1 MKNYRLQSITILE
14 RGDKRDNKIASYRAD
29 VLSED
34 NEMWVITGYMRS
46 LDKISLEDCAWSAL
60 QYFIGEN
67 TASYNDYAVAYDR
80 ILSPWDSFE
89 L

>member
-1 MKNYRLQSITILE
+1 
-14 RGDKRDNKIASYRAD
+14 
-29 VLSED
+29 
-34 NEMWVITGYMRS
+34 MWVIRGYMRS
-46 LDKISLEDCAWSAL
+46 SDEISPENCAWSAL

-67 TASYNDYAVAYDR
+67 TSSYNDYAVAYDR

>member
-1 MKNYRLQSITILE
+1 MKSYNLQSVTILE
-14 RGDKRDNKIASYRAD
+14 RGDGHIEKTATYRA
-29 VLSED
+29 VILSED
-34 NEMWVITGYMRS
+34 NE
-46 LDKISLEDCAWSAL
+46 ISLENCAWSAL